1 MTKMCEIMAESYSLS
16 ELGKCIKMT
25 LKTAFAEPVWVRAEI
40 SEMHENVSGHCYLDL
55 IEKADDT
62 DVLVAKQKA
71 TIWAFTYRMLKPYF
85 ESETGA
91 TLRAGMKVL
100 LLCEVEFHEVYGVSL
115 NVRDIDPAFT
125 VGEMAVR
132 RAEIIRRLTDD
143 GIVDMNK
150 QQPLAP
156 VPQRVAVISSATAA
170 GYGDF
175 CDQLR
180 NNVFGYT
187 FYTKLF
193 PATMQ
198 GAQTEQSVV
207 AALDKICDFIDNFDV
222 VVIIRGG
229 GATSDLVAFDN
240 YNLALHCAQFPLP
253 IISGIGHQRDES
265 VVDLVAHTRVKT
277 PTAAAE
283 FLGARINDFE
293 KNIDEMA
300 QNVAFSAREV
310 VHDELLRLQ
319 QRIAR
324 LSVVQRVCVRHDAAL
339 QHLTM
344 RLRNAAKMAIS
355 SEEKRMALVEK
366 SIEYADPATL
376 LQRGF
381 TLTTKHGKIV
391 KSVCDVAPGDI
402 VTTHLADGAFTAM
415 VQQREK

>member
-1 MTKMCEIMAESYSLS
+1 MTKMCEIMTESYSLS

-25 LKTAFAEPVWVRAEI
+25 LKTAFVEPVWVRAEI
-40 SEMHENVSGHCYLDL
+40 SEMHENVSGHCYIDL

-100 LLCEVEFHEVYGVSL
+100 LLCDVEFHEVYGVSL

-150 QQPLAP
+150 QQPLAL

-207 AALDKICDFIDNFDV
+207 AALDKICDFIDNFDI

-283 FLGARINDFE
+283 FLVARINDFE

-324 LSVVQRVCVRHDAAL
+324 LGVVQRVCVRHDAAL

>member
-1 MTKMCEIMAESYSLS
+1 MTESYSLS

-91 TLRAGMKVL
+91 TLRAGMTVL
-100 LLCEVEFHEVYGVSL
+100 LLCDVEFHEVYGVSL

-150 QQPLAP
+150 QQPLAL

-283 FLGARINDFE
+283 FLVARINDFE

-324 LSVVQRVCVRHDAAL
+324 LGVVQRVCVRHDAVL

-381 TLTTKHGKIV
+381 TLTTNHGKIV

-415 VQQREK
+415 VQQCEK

>member
-1 MTKMCEIMAESYSLS
+1 MCEIMTESYSLS

-100 LLCEVEFHEVYGVSL
+100 LLCDVEFHEVYGVSL

-156 VPQRVAVISSATAA
+156 VPQRVAVISSAMAA

-283 FLGARINDFE
+283 FLVARINDFE

-324 LSVVQRVCVRHDAAL
+324 LGVVQRVCVRHDAAL

>member
-1 MTKMCEIMAESYSLS
+1 MTKMCEIMTESYSLS

-283 FLGARINDFE
+283 FLVARINDFE

-324 LSVVQRVCVRHDAAL
+324 LGVVQRVCVRHDAAL

-391 KSVCDVAPGDI
+391 KSVCDVALGDI

>member
-1 MTKMCEIMAESYSLS
+1 MTESYSLS

-283 FLGARINDFE
+283 FLVARINDFE

-324 LSVVQRVCVRHDAAL
+324 LGVVQRVCVRHDAAL

-381 TLTTKHGKIV
+381 TLATKHGKIV

-415 VQQREK
+415 VQQCEK

>member
-1 MTKMCEIMAESYSLS
+1 MTKMCEIMTESYSLS

-25 LKTAFAEPVWVRAEI
+25 LKTAFSEPVWVRAEI

-283 FLGARINDFE
+283 FLVARINDFE

-324 LSVVQRVCVRHDAAL
+324 LGVVQRVCVRHDAAL

-376 LQRGF
+376 LRRGF

>member
-1 MTKMCEIMAESYSLS
+1 MAESYSLS

>member
-1 MTKMCEIMAESYSLS
+1 MTESYSLS

-283 FLGARINDFE
+283 FLVARINDFE

-324 LSVVQRVCVRHDAAL
+324 LGVVQRVCVRHDAVL

-376 LQRGF
+376 LRRGF

>member
-1 MTKMCEIMAESYSLS
+1 MRKMCEIMTESYSLS

-62 DVLVAKQKA
+62 DALVAKQKA

-100 LLCEVEFHEVYGVSL
+100 LLCDVEFHEVYGVSL

-198 GAQTEQSVV
+198 GTQTEQSVV

-283 FLGARINDFE
+283 FLVARINDFE

-324 LSVVQRVCVRHDAAL
+324 LGVVQRVCVRHDAAL
-339 QHLTM
+339 QHLMM
-344 RLRNAAKMAIS
+344 RLRNAAKIAIS

>member
-1 MTKMCEIMAESYSLS
+1 MTESYSLS

-91 TLRAGMKVL
+91 TLRTGMKVL
-100 LLCEVEFHEVYGVSL
+100 LLCEVEFHELYGVSL

-198 GAQTEQSVV
+198 GTQTEQSVV

-240 YNLALHCAQFPLP
+240 YNLALYCAQFPLP

-283 FLGARINDFE
+283 FLVARINDFE

-324 LSVVQRVCVRHDAAL
+324 LGVVQRVCVRHDAAL

-376 LQRGF
+376 LRRGF

-415 VQQREK
+415 VQQCEK

>member
-1 MTKMCEIMAESYSLS
+1 MTKMCEIMTESYSLS

-25 LKTAFAEPVWVRAEI
+25 LKTAFSEPVWVRAEI

-150 QQPLAP
+150 QQPLAL

-283 FLGARINDFE
+283 FLVARINDFE

-324 LSVVQRVCVRHDAAL
+324 LGVVQRVCVRHDAAL

>member
-1 MTKMCEIMAESYSLS
+1 MCEIMTESYSLS

-100 LLCEVEFHEVYGVSL
+100 LLCDVEFHEVYGVSL

-198 GAQTEQSVV
+198 GTQTEQSVV

-283 FLGARINDFE
+283 FLVARINDFE

-324 LSVVQRVCVRHDAAL
+324 LGVVQRVCVRHDAAL

>member
-1 MTKMCEIMAESYSLS
+1 MCEIMTESYSLS

-150 QQPLAP
+150 QQPLAL

-283 FLGARINDFE
+283 FLVARINDFE

-324 LSVVQRVCVRHDAAL
+324 LGVVQRVCVRHDAAL

>member
-1 MTKMCEIMAESYSLS
+1 MTESYSLS

-25 LKTAFAEPVWVRAEI
+25 LKTAFVEPVWVRAEI
-40 SEMHENVSGHCYLDL
+40 SEMHENVSGHCYIDL

-100 LLCEVEFHEVYGVSL
+100 LLCDVEFHEVYGVSL

-150 QQPLAP
+150 QQPLAL

-283 FLGARINDFE
+283 FLVARINDFE

-324 LSVVQRVCVRHDAAL
+324 LGVVQRVCVRHDAAL

-415 VQQREK
+415 VQQCEK

>member
-1 MTKMCEIMAESYSLS
+1 MTESYSLS

-283 FLGARINDFE
+283 FLVARINDFE

-324 LSVVQRVCVRHDAAL
+324 LGVVQRVCVHHDAAL

>member
-1 MTKMCEIMAESYSLS
+1 MTESYSLS

-62 DVLVAKQKA
+62 DALVAKQKA

-283 FLGARINDFE
+283 FLVARINDFE

-324 LSVVQRVCVRHDAAL
+324 LGVVQRVCVRHDAAL

>member
-1 MTKMCEIMAESYSLS
+1 MTESYSLS

-115 NVRDIDPAFT
+115 NVRDIDPTFT

-283 FLGARINDFE
+283 FLVARINDFE

-324 LSVVQRVCVRHDAAL
+324 LGVVQRVCVRHDAAL

-415 VQQREK
+415 VQQCEK

>member
-1 MTKMCEIMAESYSLS
+1 MTESYSLS

-62 DVLVAKQKA
+62 DALVAKQKA

-100 LLCEVEFHEVYGVSL
+100 LLCEVEFHELYGVSL

-283 FLGARINDFE
+283 FLVARINDFE

-324 LSVVQRVCVRHDAAL
+324 LGVVQRVCVRHDAVL

-376 LQRGF
+376 LRRGF

>member
-1 MTKMCEIMAESYSLS
+1 MTKMCEIMTESYSLS

-62 DVLVAKQKA
+62 DALVAKQKA

-100 LLCEVEFHEVYGVSL
+100 LLCDVEFHEVYGVSL

-283 FLGARINDFE
+283 FLVARINDFE

-324 LSVVQRVCVRHDAAL
+324 LGVVQRVCVRHDAAL

-376 LQRGF
+376 LRRGF

>member
-1 MTKMCEIMAESYSLS
+1 MCEIMTESYSLS

-198 GAQTEQSVV
+198 GTQTEQSVV

-283 FLGARINDFE
+283 FLVARINDFE

-324 LSVVQRVCVRHDAAL
+324 LGVVQRVCVRHDAAL

>member
-1 MTKMCEIMAESYSLS
+1 MTESYSLS

-207 AALDKICDFIDNFDV
+207 AALDKICNFIDNFDV

-283 FLGARINDFE
+283 FLVARINDFE

-324 LSVVQRVCVRHDAAL
+324 LGVVQRVCVRHDAAL

-402 VTTHLADGAFTAM
+402 VTTHLVDGAFTAM

>member
-1 MTKMCEIMAESYSLS
+1 MCEIMTESYSLS

-207 AALDKICDFIDNFDV
+207 AALDKICDFIDNFDI

-283 FLGARINDFE
+283 FLVARINDFE

-324 LSVVQRVCVRHDAAL
+324 LGVVQRVCVRHDAAL
-339 QHLTM
+339 QYLTM

-376 LQRGF
+376 LRRGF

-415 VQQREK
+415 VQQCEK

>member
-1 MTKMCEIMAESYSLS
+1 MTESYSLS

-25 LKTAFAEPVWVRAEI
+25 LKTAFSEPVWVRAEI

-150 QQPLAP
+150 QQPLAL

-283 FLGARINDFE
+283 FLVARINDFE

-324 LSVVQRVCVRHDAAL
+324 LGVVQRVCVRHDAAL

>member
-1 MTKMCEIMAESYSLS
+1 MTESYSLS

-71 TIWAFTYRMLKPYF
+71 TIWAFTYRLLKPYF

-150 QQPLAP
+150 QQPLAL

-175 CDQLR
+175 CDQLH

-283 FLGARINDFE
+283 FLVARINDFE

-324 LSVVQRVCVRHDAAL
+324 LGVVQRVCVRHDAAL

-376 LQRGF
+376 LRRGF

-415 VQQREK
+415 VQQCEK

>member
-1 MTKMCEIMAESYSLS
+1 MCEIMTESYSLS

-25 LKTAFAEPVWVRAEI
+25 LKTAFSEPVWVRAEI

-283 FLGARINDFE
+283 FLVARINDFE

-324 LSVVQRVCVRHDAAL
+324 LGVMQRVCVRHDAAL

-355 SEEKRMALVEK
+355 SEEKRMSLVEK

>member
-1 MTKMCEIMAESYSLS
+1 MCEIMTESYSLS

-283 FLGARINDFE
+283 FLVARINDFE

-324 LSVVQRVCVRHDAAL
+324 LGVVQRVCVRHDAAL

-366 SIEYADPATL
+366 SIKYADPATL

>member
-1 MTKMCEIMAESYSLS
+1 MTESYSLS

-100 LLCEVEFHEVYGVSL
+100 LLCDVEFHEVYGVSL

-283 FLGARINDFE
+283 FLVARINDFE

-324 LSVVQRVCVRHDAAL
+324 LGVVQRVCVRHDAAL

>member
-1 MTKMCEIMAESYSLS
+1 MTESYSLS

-198 GAQTEQSVV
+198 GTQTEQSVV

-283 FLGARINDFE
+283 FLVARINDFE

-324 LSVVQRVCVRHDAAL
+324 LGVVQRVCVRHEAAL

-415 VQQREK
+415 VQQCEK

>member
-1 MTKMCEIMAESYSLS
+1 MAESYSLS

-62 DVLVAKQKA
+62 DALVAKQKA

-283 FLGARINDFE
+283 FLVARINDFE

-324 LSVVQRVCVRHDAAL
+324 LGVVQRVCVRHDAVL

-376 LQRGF
+376 LRRGF

>member
-1 MTKMCEIMAESYSLS
+1 MCEIMTESYSLS

-207 AALDKICDFIDNFDV
+207 AALDKICNFIDNFDV

-283 FLGARINDFE
+283 FLVARINDFE

-324 LSVVQRVCVRHDAAL
+324 LGVVQRVCVRHDAAL

-402 VTTHLADGAFTAM
+402 VTTHLVDGAFTAM

>member
-1 MTKMCEIMAESYSLS
+1 MTKMCEIMTESYSLS

-150 QQPLAP
+150 QQPLAL

-283 FLGARINDFE
+283 FLVARINDFE

-324 LSVVQRVCVRHDAAL
+324 LGVVQRVCVRHDAAL

-376 LQRGF
+376 LRRGF

>member
-1 MTKMCEIMAESYSLS
+1 MTESYSLS
-16 ELGKCIKMT
+16 ELGKCIKMM

-100 LLCEVEFHEVYGVSL
+100 LLCEVEFHELYGVSL

-198 GAQTEQSVV
+198 GTQTEQSVV

-283 FLGARINDFE
+283 FLVARINDFE

-324 LSVVQRVCVRHDAAL
+324 LGVVQRVCVRHDAAL

>member
-1 MTKMCEIMAESYSLS
+1 MTESYSLS

-25 LKTAFAEPVWVRAEI
+25 LKTAFVEPVWVRAEI

-283 FLGARINDFE
+283 FLVARINDFE

-324 LSVVQRVCVRHDAAL
+324 LGVVQRVCVRHDAAL

>member
-1 MTKMCEIMAESYSLS
+1 MTESYSLS

-150 QQPLAP
+150 QQPLAL

-187 FYTKLF
+187 FSTKLF

-283 FLGARINDFE
+283 FLVARINDFE

-324 LSVVQRVCVRHDAAL
+324 LGVVQRVCVRHDAAL

>member
-1 MTKMCEIMAESYSLS
+1 MTESYSLS

-283 FLGARINDFE
+283 FLVARINDFE

-324 LSVVQRVCVRHDAAL
+324 LGVVQRVCVRHDAAL
-339 QHLTM
+339 QYLTM

>member
-1 MTKMCEIMAESYSLS
+1 MTESYSLS

-62 DVLVAKQKA
+62 DALVAKQKA

-198 GAQTEQSVV
+198 GTQTEQSVV

-283 FLGARINDFE
+283 FLVARINDFE

-324 LSVVQRVCVRHDAAL
+324 LGVVQRVCVRHDAAL

>member
-1 MTKMCEIMAESYSLS
+1 MTESYSLS

-198 GAQTEQSVV
+198 GTQTEQSVV

-240 YNLALHCAQFPLP
+240 YNLALHCTQFPLP

-283 FLGARINDFE
+283 FLVARINDFE

-300 QNVAFSAREV
+300 QNVAFSACEV

-324 LSVVQRVCVRHDAAL
+324 LGVVQRVCVRHDAAL

-376 LQRGF
+376 LRRGF